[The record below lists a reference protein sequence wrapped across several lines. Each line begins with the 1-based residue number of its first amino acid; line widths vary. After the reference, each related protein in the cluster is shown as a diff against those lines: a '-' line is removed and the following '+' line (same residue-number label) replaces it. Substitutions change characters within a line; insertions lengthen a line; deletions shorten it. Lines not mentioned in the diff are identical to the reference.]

1 MVNWCPASKSAIS
14 DEEVN
19 YKTSQGTLW
28 YFKYPIKNSNES
40 IIVATTRPETMLGDT
55 GVAVNPNDSRY
66 QHLIGKKVVLPI
78 VGREIPIFG
87 DEYVKNGKVDRKKL
101 GGVIFNDK
109 DKKKKLESLLH
120 PLIRKEIEK
129 RAEKSEE
136 QGVPYFID
144 IPLFYET
151 NAYNIKNV
159 LVVYATKE
167 LQLERLVKRDGFSY
181 EDANSRIDSQI
192 SIEEKKKLATYVVD
206 NTKDLGHLTNEL
218 ENFRR
223 KISADFKI

>member
-1 MVNWCPASKSAIS
+1 MDYAIALTGGISTGKSTASNILKLYGFKVIDADEIS
-14 DEEVN
+14 HKILDEESE
-19 YKTSQGTLW
+19 K
-28 YFKYPIKNSNES
+28 
-40 IIVATTRPETMLGDT
+40 IIE
-55 GVAVNPNDSRY
+55 
-66 QHLIGKKVVLPI
+66 
-78 VGREIPIFG
+78 IFG

-129 RAEKSEE
+129 RAAKSEE